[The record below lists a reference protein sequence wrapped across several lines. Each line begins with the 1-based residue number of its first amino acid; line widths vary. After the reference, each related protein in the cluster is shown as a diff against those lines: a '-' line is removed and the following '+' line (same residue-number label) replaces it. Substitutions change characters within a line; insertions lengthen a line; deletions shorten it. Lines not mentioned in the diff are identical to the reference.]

1 MAEYVD
7 IGATSTGHRLGFNPQ
22 TGAFA
27 IDNIPVVG
35 DVGVFLPL
43 AGGTM
48 SGNINMGGER
58 LTSLGAANAA
68 GEAVEYAQWAAAL
81 LALTPNTI
89 VAASLPTADPHVVGE
104 FWNNLG
110 IATISAG

>member
-22 TGAFA
+22 PGAFA

-35 DVGVFLPL
+35 EANTFLPL

-48 SGNINMGGER
+48 SGDIDMNGAR
-58 LTSLGAANAA
+58 LENLSQA
-68 GEAVEYAQWAAAL
+68 GSDGQAVEYAQFVAAL

-89 VAASLPTADPHVVGE
+89 VANLPTADPHVVNE

-110 IATISAG
+110 IVTISAG